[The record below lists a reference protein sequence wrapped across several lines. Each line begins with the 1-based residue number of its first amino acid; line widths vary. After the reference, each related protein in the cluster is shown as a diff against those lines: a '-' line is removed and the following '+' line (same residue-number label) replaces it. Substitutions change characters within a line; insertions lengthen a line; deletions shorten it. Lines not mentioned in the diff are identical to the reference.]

1 MKGSGCGGLA
11 YCMAMYDMDGRVG
24 MSVEVKYFAPRF
36 GAAQISESMRK
47 HFSQGL
53 AKWSSTRVTR
63 PSGALSFGSTRV
75 RDE

>member
-36 GAAQISESMRK
+36 GAAQIKSPGRLE
-47 HFSQGL
+47 H
-53 AKWSSTRVTR
+53 
-63 PSGALSFGSTRV
+63 
-75 RDE
+75 